1 MEQSLEGK
9 KALVTGGAS
18 GIGRAAVQA
27 FADRGAVQAFADRG
41 AYVVVADINE
51 EAAQTTASEV
61 GGKPGSWTSRIPPRS
76 PN

>member
-18 GIGRAAVQA
+18 GIGRA
-27 FADRGAVQAFADRG
+27 AVQAFADRG

>member
-1 MEQSLEGK
+1 MEQSLGGK

-27 FADRGAVQAFADRG
+27 FADRGAH
-41 AYVVVADINE
+41 VVVADINE

-61 GGKPGSWTSRIPPRS
+61 GWEAWVWTSRTPPRS

>member
-1 MEQSLEGK
+1 MEQSLGGK

-27 FADRGAVQAFADRG
+27 FADRGAH
-41 AYVVVADINE
+41 VVVADINE